1 MKFVK
6 IAFCLI
12 LLYSSAV
19 SANSQKKIDSQ
30 HIDLAASVTNKIDGV
45 KFLEPITSEKNSED
59 NFEIKGAAQYNISV
73 FFISLLISIFLA
85 IFFYKFKKI
94 KRKRTSFE
102 MALWQFGWFGIF
114 GFFVS
119 FIGQFGK
126 VHNLL
131 WYPTAWSSKVFF
143 GIIIPTLFLAA
154 IGFAIGYLLRTKIF
168 SQ

>member
-1 MKFVK
+1 MKFMKTVY
-6 IAFCLI
+6 CLI
-12 LLYSSAV
+12 LICTLAV
-19 SANSQKKIDSQ
+19 NANAQTQIEEKN
-30 HIDLAASVTNKIDGV
+30 IDLKLSVTSKNDEVKIPD
-45 KFLEPITSEKNSED
+45 PSISTKNPGD

-94 KRKRTSFE
+94 NRKRNSFE

-131 WYPTAWSSKVFF
+131 WYPTAWSSTVFF

-154 IGFAIGYLLRTKIF
+154 IGFAIGYLLRTKF
-168 SQ
+168 FLQ